1 MKIVELSTST
11 TSAFISVLSQLTVTN
26 ETASMVSQI
35 LKWTIVFFE
44 ESGKIREH

>member
-11 TSAFISVLSQLTVTN
+11 NAFISVLSQPTVTN

-35 LKWTIVFFE
+35 LK
-44 ESGKIREH
+44 